1 MLVLA
6 SAGEVTVL
14 EQDTHLMLS
23 TGSTQEDRSRHD
35 EKIVD
40 WDVKNQTKNGQ
51 ILYLHRASPELYC
64 VMSLSQTLHPL
75 LKSTGSEDVKLNS
88 CSQLN

>member
-35 EKIVD
+35 EKLLTGTLRIKPKMVRYILQCSVHHSYFGRGL
-40 WDVKNQTKNGQ
+40 VKNLFLFIT
-51 ILYLHRASPELYC
+51 
-64 VMSLSQTLHPL
+64 
-75 LKSTGSEDVKLNS
+75 
-88 CSQLN
+88 

>member
-14 EQDTHLMLS
+14 EQDTYLMLS
-23 TGSTQEDRSRHD
+23 TGSTQEDGSRHD
-35 EKIVD
+35 EKLLTGTLRI
-40 WDVKNQTKNGQ
+40 KPKNGQ
-51 ILYLHRASPELYC
+51 ILCLHRASPELYC
-64 VMSLSQTLHPL
+64 VTSLSQTRYPL
-75 LKSTGSEDVKLNS
+75 LKSTGSENVKLNS

>member
-1 MLVLA
+1 MQWLSWLSVRLEIKGLLVLA

-35 EKIVD
+35 E
-40 WDVKNQTKNGQ
+40 NLLTG
-51 ILYLHRASPELYC
+51 
-64 VMSLSQTLHPL
+64 TLRIKPKMVRYFIYIKPHQSYTVLCP
-75 LKSTGSEDVKLNS
+75 
-88 CSQLN
+88 

>member
-1 MLVLA
+1 MLVLT

-35 EKIVD
+35 EKLLTGTLRIKPKV
-40 WDVKNQTKNGQ
+40 VRSTSS
-51 ILYLHRASPELYC
+51 LTRALLCYVLEPDT
-64 VMSLSQTLHPL
+64 LSSAKKYWLRGCKT
-75 LKSTGSEDVKLNS
+75 
-88 CSQLN
+88 

>member
-23 TGSTQEDRSRHD
+23 TGSTQEDWSRHD
-35 EKIVD
+35 EKLLTGTLRIKPKMVRYFIY
-40 WDVKNQTKNGQ
+40 TSLTRA
-51 ILYLHRASPELYC
+51 ILCYVLEPDT
-64 VMSLSQTLHPL
+64 LSSAKKYFLRGCKT
-75 LKSTGSEDVKLNS
+75 
-88 CSQLN
+88 